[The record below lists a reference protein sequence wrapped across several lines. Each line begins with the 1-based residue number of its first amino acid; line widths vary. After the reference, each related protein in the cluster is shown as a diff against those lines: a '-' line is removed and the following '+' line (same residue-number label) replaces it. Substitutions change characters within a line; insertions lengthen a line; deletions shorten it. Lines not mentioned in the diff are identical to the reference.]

1 MKLKNERII
10 ENLLI
15 EISHKFKQ
23 KERTANSAFAKPGF
37 LSTFER
43 FWFYVTFGF
52 AEAFRLKSPA
62 SQSCGTLFRNRPPK
76 GRTHGETTFRPA
88 TRAVDTAVR
97 PVGEPLR
104 TTARYTKIHLLH
116 IAYAICIFV

>member
-15 EISHKFKQ
+15 EISYKFKQ

-62 SQSCGTLFRNRPPK
+62 SQMRK
-76 GRTHGETTFRPA
+76 
-88 TRAVDTAVR
+88 
-97 PVGEPLR
+97 PL
-104 TTARYTKIHLLH
+104 AE
-116 IAYAICIFV
+116 IACSSQKQSSTSK

>member
-1 MKLKNERII
+1 MKRSYQKKFKKAMKLKNERII

-15 EISHKFKQ
+15 EISYKFKQ

-62 SQSCGTLFRNRPPK
+62 SQIVVRTKEK
-76 GRTHGETTFRPA
+76 GR
-88 TRAVDTAVR
+88 V
-97 PVGEPLR
+97 
-104 TTARYTKIHLLH
+104 
-116 IAYAICIFV
+116 IFFFSE